1 MQWFILSLLS
11 AGFLGFYEIAK
22 KVSVRDNAV
31 PPVLYFNVLTSALIW
46 SPFVILSRSGSQ
58 SIPYEMLRVDAI
70 TWTMHGQLFLKA
82 IIAGT
87 SWIFASFA
95 LKHLPM
101 SIAAPIRASSPL
113 WTILIATVVMHE
125 RPSPMQWLGVAII
138 LISFWAFSLVGRREG
153 IRFHRDRWVGFMLL
167 ATLLGSFSALYDKFL
182 LQNKD
187 MRPSTVQAW
196 FSIYL
201 VVFMTPLMLHWLLR
215 RRKLEP
221 FQWRWAIPMI
231 AILLLISDFLYFS
244 AIADK
249 QAMISLISPLRRTSV
264 VIAFVA
270 GVLMYQEQNWRAKG
284 ACIATLLAGVYV
296 LSLAPSHPRANSA
309 DRSQTPAPVIHG
321 LGTRSLEGK

>member
-1 MQWFILSLLS
+1 MHWFTLSLLS

-31 PPVLYFNVLTSALIW
+31 PPVLFFNVVTSALIW
-46 SPFVILSRSGSQ
+46 LPWVILSTTASDA
-58 SIPYEMLRVDAI
+58 ILFETLRVARLS
-70 TWTMHGQLFLKA
+70 WTAHGQLFFKA
-82 IIAGT
+82 ILAGS

-113 WTILIATVVMHE
+113 WTILIATLFMKE
-125 RPSPMQWLGVAII
+125 RPSPLQWLGVAII

-153 IRFHRDRWVGFMLL
+153 IHFHRDRWVGFMLL
-167 ATLLGSFSALYDKFL
+167 ATLLGSFSALYDKYL
-182 LQNKD
+182 LQNKS
-187 MRPSTVQAW
+187 MTPSTVQAW

-201 VVFMTPLMLHWLLR
+201 VVFMTPLMIHWTIR
-215 RRKLEP
+215 RRHLER

-264 VIAFVA
+264 IIAFIA
-270 GVLMYQEQNWRAKG
+270 GVLIYKEKNWRAK
-284 ACIATLLAGVYV
+284 AVCIETLLVGVYV
-296 LSLAPSHPRANSA
+296 LSLSKS
-309 DRSQTPAPVIHG
+309 
-321 LGTRSLEGK
+321 